1 MNRIL
6 DIDDNE
12 LRQLGRYL
20 GININ
25 ALSGDY
31 TCKKQFIMNYVIYSH
46 LEYKVDLW
54 FKKYNK
60 IAISYSY
67 SLETWALILRDKLI
81 ENGYEPIM
89 NQTHINLSDRSIS
102 SFEKILSEQFLLV
115 CIINKKYLKSFN
127 CMREFYLLC
136 QKYDFNTTEIC
147 KHLIA
152 VWDKNIK
159 FSLEIINDIAEFWEN
174 EMQRQNEQ
182 LQRNYHAIRQKEVID
197 MDMCAKIYHHSLEML
212 HIIKDVSAFR
222 IQRDI
227 EPYIPNILSAIE
239 SRLKSYGN

>member
-60 IAISYSY
+60 MTI
-67 SLETWALILRDKLI
+67 
-81 ENGYEPIM
+81 
-89 NQTHINLSDRSIS
+89 
-102 SFEKILSEQFLLV
+102 
-115 CIINKKYLKSFN
+115 
-127 CMREFYLLC
+127 
-136 QKYDFNTTEIC
+136 
-147 KHLIA
+147 
-152 VWDKNIK
+152 
-159 FSLEIINDIAEFWEN
+159 
-174 EMQRQNEQ
+174 
-182 LQRNYHAIRQKEVID
+182 
-197 MDMCAKIYHHSLEML
+197 
-212 HIIKDVSAFR
+212 
-222 IQRDI
+222 
-227 EPYIPNILSAIE
+227 
-239 SRLKSYGN
+239 

>member
-12 LRQLGRYL
+12 LKQLGRYL

-25 ALSGDY
+25 ALSGDC
-31 TCKKQFIMNYVIYSH
+31 TCKKQFLMNYVIYGH
-46 LEYKVDLW
+46 LEHKVDLW

-89 NQTHINLSDRSIS
+89 DQTHINLSDRSIS

-115 CIINKKYLKSFN
+115 CVINEKYLKSFN
-127 CMREFYLLC
+127 CMREFYFLC
-136 QKYDFNTTEIC
+136 QKYDFNKGEIC
-147 KHLIA
+147 KHFIA
-152 VWDKNIK
+152 VWDNNVN
-159 FSLEIINDIAEFWEN
+159 FSVETINNIAEFWEN
-174 EMQRQNEQ
+174 EMKRQNEQ
-182 LQRNYHAIRQKEVID
+182 LPRNYHAIRHKEVED
-197 MDMCAKIYHHSLEML
+197 LDMCAQIYHYCIEML

-222 IQRDI
+222 IQEDI
-227 EPYIPNILSAIE
+227 EPYIPNILSSID
-239 SRLKSYGN
+239 SRLKTYES